1 MQQATRGKAWC
12 DPGAGGDQDRMFKAH
27 LFRESTT
34 CERCGVSKRAAE
46 REKARARSGRADD
59 TGTMHF
65 ALVKGADFDAK
76 SGSRVDALAA
86 AKLLLEVGFWP
97 LWENT
102 PGRIVVDAGDRVCIY
117 LTGTSS
123 VVAHARIE
131 KVLPWT
137 RNFGTAYP
145 LALGGTPEL
154 VLSLAAV
161 EFLSR
166 PVAAASHVN
175 ELDCVGKNK
184 RKWGA
189 AFCGGMRTL
198 TLHDF
203 KLLTAMPEKD

>member
-65 ALVKGADFDAK
+65 ALVKGADFAAK
-76 SGSRVDALAA
+76 TGARVDALTA

-123 VVAHARIE
+123 IVAHARIE
-131 KVLPWT
+131 KVQPWS

-203 KLLTAMPEKD
+203 KLLTAMLEKD